1 MDAIVGIMDAVVA
14 VIVGIMDAAAAVIAG
29 IMDAAAAV
37 IAGIIAVAA
46 AMITGARPSVMAFAK
61 ALGRASVTVPASV
74 GADLLL

>member
-1 MDAIVGIMDAVVA
+1 MNLDVDA
-14 VIVGIMDAAAAVIAG
+14 IVGIMDAAAAVIAG
-29 IMDAAAAV
+29 IMDAAVAV

-61 ALGRASVTVPASV
+61 AFGRASVTV

>member
-1 MDAIVGIMDAVVA
+1 MNLDVDAIVGIMDAVVA
-14 VIVGIMDAAAAVIAG
+14 VIVG

-61 ALGRASVTVPASV
+61 AFGRASVTVPASV